1 MEIRTKF
8 EIGDKVCY
16 LSQSGIVEDDV
27 IIGMEIICDRRR
39 KHICSDEFE
48 GPTTYEVKY
57 RFDCEE
63 YLIPE
68 YLVFSCRKD
77 LEYCILN
84 GKL

>member
-1 MEIRTKF
+1 MEVRTKF

-27 IIGMEIICDRRR
+27 VTGMEIICDRSR
-39 KHICSDEFE
+39 KSIYSEEFE

-57 RFDCEE
+57 RFDWEE

>member
-27 IIGMEIICDRRR
+27 VIGMEIICDRSR
-39 KHICSDEFE
+39 KSIYSEEFE

-57 RFDCEE
+57 RFDWEE

-68 YLVFSCRKD
+68 NLVFYCRKD

>member
-16 LSQSGIVEDDV
+16 LSQSGIVEDEV
-27 IIGMEIICDRRR
+27 VIGMELICDRSR
-39 KHICSDEFE
+39 KNICSDEFE
-48 GPTTYEVKY
+48 GPTRYEVKY
-57 RFDCEE
+57 RFDWEE

-68 YLVFSCRKD
+68 NLVFSCRKD

-84 GKL
+84 DKL

>member
-16 LSQSGIVEDDV
+16 LSQSGIVEDEV
-27 IIGMEIICDRRR
+27 VIGMEIICHRSR
-39 KHICSDEFE
+39 KNICSDEFE
-48 GPTTYEVKY
+48 GSTRYEVKY
-57 RFDCEE
+57 RFDWEE

-68 YLVFSCRKD
+68 NLVFSCRKD

-84 GKL
+84 DKL

>member
-1 MEIRTKF
+1 MEVRTKF

-27 IIGMEIICDRRR
+27 VIGMEIICDRSR
-39 KHICSDEFE
+39 KSIYSEEFE
-48 GPTTYEVKY
+48 GPTRYEVKY
-57 RFDCEE
+57 RFDEEE

-68 YLVFSCRKD
+68 NLVFSCRKD

>member
-16 LSQSGIVEDDV
+16 LSQSGIVEDEV
-27 IIGMEIICDRRR
+27 VIGMEIICHRSR
-39 KHICSDEFE
+39 KNIYSKEFE
-48 GPTTYEVKY
+48 GPTRYEVKY
-57 RFDCEE
+57 RFDWEE

-84 GKL
+84 GKI

>member
-1 MEIRTKF
+1 MEVRTKF

-16 LSQSGIVEDDV
+16 LSQSGIRENVV
-27 IIGMEIICDRRR
+27 IGMEIICHRSR
-39 KHICSDEFE
+39 KDIYSKEFK
-48 GPTTYEVKY
+48 GPTKYEVKY
-57 RFDCEE
+57 RFDWEE

-68 YLVFSCRKD
+68 NLVFSSRKD